1 MIFLNPAPCTTGT
14 MLWVIVVQVA
24 CNEMQQNSM
33 TVIASTANYDTPL
46 TWPDEFSMTVSNGG
60 RDIFGQGSSKR
71 GPGMKK
77 KV

>member
-1 MIFLNPAPCTTGT
+1 MNPAPCTTGSRLEVT
-14 MLWVIVVQVA
+14 VVQVA
-24 CNEMQQNSM
+24 CNGMQQNSM

-60 RDIFGQGSSKR
+60 RDDIFGQGSSKR

-77 KV
+77 NV